1 MLSIENAQAVIDTIT
16 RDIKRVNGRSVGILL
31 KSLAILLVVL
41 LILFIITGN
50 IRLYVAVTFQNDA
63 LNTTTSL
70 STALVTLLIIGQV
83 ARWTERRLHGFALL
97 KRLFGLVTRMNSL
110 QNLIDATKKGDSHAQ
125 GALDES
131 AQAVWQFY
139 AEIVDSVGL
148 PAPVF
153 QGS

>member
-1 MLSIENAQAVIDTIT
+1 MASIENAQAVIDTIT
-16 RDIKRVNGRSVGILL
+16 QDIKRVNGRSLGILL
-31 KSLAILLVVL
+31 KTLAILFGVL
-41 LILFIITGN
+41 LVAFIIAGN

-70 STALVTLLIIGQV
+70 STGLVTLALIGQV

-97 KRLFGLVTRMNSL
+97 KRLLGLLTRMNNL
-110 QNLIDATKKGDSHAQ
+110 QNQIEAAKKGEADSLA
-125 GALDES
+125 ALDET
-131 AQAVWQFY
+131 AQSTWQFY
-139 AEIVDSVGL
+139 SEIVASVGL